1 MLAGLENACIIEP
14 MTTKQQATEAIAAH
28 SPTAWGV
35 CDHGNNNFSA
45 RIGYMTAYY
54 VIIDGKITGD
64 VWYE

>member
-1 MLAGLENACIIEP
+1 
-14 MTTKQQATEAIAAH
+14 MTTKQQATEAIEAH
-28 SPTAWGV
+28 NPNAYSV

-54 VIIDGKITGD
+54 VIIEGVITGD